1 MIFQTKRLRNSKNMW
16 TEEQIKKAANHY
28 ANNNIGYELNP
39 IAIQSFIAGV
49 HYILNNTQKE
59 QY

>member
-1 MIFQTKRLRNSKNMW
+1 MG